1 MMARLY
7 PERVV
12 YYSTTTLMTIS
23 SFHGVDSPLF
33 ARITER
39 GVDIKSP
46 LYRGSNA
53 PLEQPEEEEEEE
65 EEVLFCA
72 RQKQLCR
79 HRSKSKLEIILNPK
93 P

>member
-1 MMARLY
+1 
-7 PERVV
+7 
-12 YYSTTTLMTIS
+12 MTIS

-33 ARITER
+33 IAHHRESR
-39 GVDIKSP
+39 VDIKSP

-79 HRSKSKLEIILNPK
+79 HQSKSKLEMQ
-93 P
+93 

>member
-1 MMARLY
+1 MEWILHF
-7 PERVV
+7 
-12 YYSTTTLMTIS
+12 S
-23 SFHGVDSPLF
+23 
-33 ARITER
+33 RITER
-39 GVDIKSP
+39 VVVDIKSP

>member
-1 MMARLY
+1 
-7 PERVV
+7 
-12 YYSTTTLMTIS
+12 MTIS

-33 ARITER
+33 AYHRESR
-39 GVDIKSP
+39 VDIKSP

-65 EEVLFCA
+65 EEEERETFAEERERARRASREEVLFCA

-79 HRSKSKLEIILNPK
+79 HQSKSKLEIQ
-93 P
+93 